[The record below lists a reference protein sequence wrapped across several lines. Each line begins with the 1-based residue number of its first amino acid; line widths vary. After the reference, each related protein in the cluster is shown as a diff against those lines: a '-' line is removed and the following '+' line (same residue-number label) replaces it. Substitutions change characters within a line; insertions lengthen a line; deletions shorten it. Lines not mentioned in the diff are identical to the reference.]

1 MPWLFRVVFLD
12 VLTDSRVAF
21 FTLAM
26 GLMCF
31 IYLIC
36 SLRTNICF
44 VIIFLTLVLAFA
56 TLTGAYFQI
65 SNGNGALANRLII
78 TAGACAFVTCCSGW
92 WIFFAILLASLD
104 FPFQLP
110 GKFCSRLCDSLRVFL
125 LTNLQL
131 VTSPQQS
138 RASPNETWC
147 EMVVYGSPRRSK
159 PRKTN
164 SGR

>member
-1 MPWLFRVVFLD
+1 MPWLFRVDFLY

-65 SNGNGALANRLII
+65 SNGNGALN
-78 TAGACAFVTCCSGW
+78 W
-92 WIFFAILLASLD
+92 
-104 FPFQLP
+104 
-110 GKFCSRLCDSLRVFL
+110 
-125 LTNLQL
+125 
-131 VTSPQQS
+131 
-138 RASPNETWC
+138 
-147 EMVVYGSPRRSK
+147 YSK
-159 PRKTN
+159 L
-164 SGR
+164 SGRGVDAVGAMPGA